1 MTTDAFTD
9 RLSDYADDEISS
21 DERTQIDAHLAT
33 CAECRGVVE
42 ELRNVVARAASL
54 TDTAP
59 PRDLWPGIAARV
71 SSAPERAAGTFL
83 FRRLMSARRFS
94 FTLPQLAAASLAIM
108 LLSGGVVWMARS
120 GDPRADFEP
129 VSAHGSTPP
138 LRPTTI
144 TPADFSDTQ
153 YDAAVADLE
162 QTLEAGRTRLD
173 PATVR
178 ILEENLASIDR
189 AIEQSRR
196 ALAADPANIY
206 LNRHLADARQRK
218 LSLLR
223 RASALARA
231 GG

>member
-1 MTTDAFTD
+1 MTTDAFAD
-9 RLSDYADDEISS
+9 RLSDYIDDEITAA
-21 DERTQIDAHLAT
+21 ERAVIDAHLAT
-33 CAECRGVVE
+33 CADCGAIVQELRSVVE
-42 ELRNVVARAASL
+42 RAASL
-54 TDTAP
+54 ADVP
-59 PRDLWPGIAARV
+59 PRRDLWPGVAARLPPARP
-71 SSAPERAAGTFL
+71 SGAWL
-83 FRRLMSARRFS
+83 FRRLVSARRFS

-120 GDPRADFEP
+120 GDPRADFPP
-129 VSAHGSTPP
+129 VSADGTPP
-138 LRPTTI
+138 NARRDTVA
-144 TPADFSDTQ
+144 PAGFSDSQ
-153 YDAAVADLE
+153 YDEAVADLE

-173 PATVR
+173 SATVR

-189 AIEQSRR
+189 AIDQSRR

-223 RASALARA
+223 RASALA

>member
-9 RLSDYADDEISS
+9 RLSDYIDDEITAA
-21 DERTQIDAHLAT
+21 ERAVIDAHLAS
-33 CAECRGVVE
+33 CADCGSIVQELRRVVE
-42 ELRNVVARAASL
+42 QAGSL
-54 TDTAP
+54 ADVP
-59 PRDLWPGIAARV
+59 PHRDLWPGVAARLSPPV
-71 SSAPERAAGTFL
+71 RPSGMWL
-83 FRRLMSARRFS
+83 FRRLVSARRFS

-120 GDPRADFEP
+120 GDPRADFPP
-129 VSAHGSTPP
+129 VSADGN
-138 LRPTTI
+138 RPHAGRETVA
-144 TPADFSDTQ
+144 PAGFSDSQ
-153 YDAAVADLE
+153 YDEAIADLE

-173 PATVR
+173 SATVR

-189 AIEQSRR
+189 AIDQSRR

-223 RASALARA
+223 RASALA

>member
-9 RLSDYADDEISS
+9 RLSDYIDDEIPGT
-21 DERTQIDAHLAT
+21 ERAAIEAHLAT
-33 CAECRGVVE
+33 CADCGAIVQELRSVVE
-42 ELRNVVARAASL
+42 HAASL
-54 TDTAP
+54 ADVP
-59 PRDLWPGIAARV
+59 PRGDLWPGVAARL
-71 SSAPERAAGTFL
+71 SPPARPSGMWL
-83 FRRLMSARRFS
+83 FRRLVSARRFS

-120 GDPRADFEP
+120 GDPRADFPP
-129 VSAHGSTPP
+129 VSADGNRPRAGSKTVA
-138 LRPTTI
+138 
-144 TPADFSDTQ
+144 PAGFSDSQ
-153 YDAAVADLE
+153 YDLAVADLE
-162 QTLEAGRTRLD
+162 QALEAGRTRLD
-173 PATVR
+173 SGTVR

-189 AIEQSRR
+189 AIDQSRR

-223 RASALARA
+223 RASALA

>member
-9 RLSDYADDEISS
+9 RLSDYIDDEVSGA
-21 DERTQIDAHLAT
+21 ERVAIETHVAA
-33 CAECRGVVE
+33 CAECRMVLGELRRVVE
-42 ELRNVVARAASL
+42 HAAAL
-54 TDTAP
+54 ADAP
-59 PRDLWPGIAARV
+59 PDRDLWPAIAARV
-71 SSAPERAAGTFL
+71 SAPPAPWRGTLL
-83 FRRLMSARRFS
+83 FRRLVSARRFS

-108 LLSGGVVWMARS
+108 LLSGGVVWMAQS

-129 VSAHGSTPP
+129 LSADTNAAAP
-138 LRPTTI
+138 R
-144 TPADFSDTQ
+144 AAVVNASDVQ
-153 YDAAVADLE
+153 YDEAVADLE

-189 AIEQSRR
+189 AIDQSRR
-196 ALAADPANIY
+196 ALAADPANVY

-223 RASALARA
+223 RASALA

>member
-1 MTTDAFTD
+1 MMMTDAFTD
-9 RLSDYADDEISS
+9 RLSDYVDDDIGAG
-21 DERTQIDAHLAT
+21 ERAAIEAHVAT
-33 CAECRGVVE
+33 CADCRDTVEDLRSVVQ
-42 ELRNVVARAASL
+42 RAASL
-54 TDTAP
+54 EDSAP
-59 PRDLWPGIAARV
+59 GRNLWPGIAARLAEARGPGM
-71 SSAPERAAGTFL
+71 SL
-83 FRRLMSARRFS
+83 FRRLAFARRFS

-129 VSAHGSTPP
+129 VSAHGDV
-138 LRPTTI
+138 RPQPAPAMA
-144 TPADFSDTQ
+144 PADFSDTH
-153 YDAAVADLE
+153 YNEAVADLE
-162 QTLEAGRTRLD
+162 QALDAGRTHLD

-189 AIEQSRR
+189 AIDQSRR
-196 ALAADPANIY
+196 ALAADPANVY

-223 RASALARA
+223 RATALA